1 MIAAIM
7 DLATYGILHCFSI
20 ILMWS
25 KLYQHILCAFHDMCR
40 FKYNHAIYHFYSNL
54 IIHKHVG
61 EKEMGPKKQKQSR
74 TSLLMKVS
82 WTEFH

>member
-1 MIAAIM
+1 
-7 DLATYGILHCFSI
+7 
-20 ILMWS
+20 LMWS
-25 KLYQHILCAFHDMCR
+25 KLYWHILCAFHAMCR
-40 FKYNHAIYHFYSNL
+40 FKYNHATYHLYSNL

-82 WTEFH
+82 WT